1 MGAGDHL
8 IHHYLALVYACNR
21 RLPEAIANI
30 KQALN
35 LRSDHVPSLHLLWY
49 PNLKITPSQLKTE
62 LSIFLQSSAVGPKAV
77 PGCDEPGGAV
87 PGGVA

>member
-21 RLPEAIANI
+21 RLPEAISNI

-49 PNLKITPSQLKTE
+49 QLK
-62 LSIFLQSSAVGPKAV
+62 LLKFVYF
-77 PGCDEPGGAV
+77 
-87 PGGVA
+87 